1 MSPYEL
7 PSWRP
12 GAARSR
18 IEAFLDA
25 VDGVP
30 RSDRLAVF
38 DNDGT
43 LWCERPTYL
52 QYDFFAD
59 ALGRAAQ
66 QEPRLADRPEL
77 RAVLEADAAAIGE
90 IGLPRIAG
98 ALAELFEGME
108 AGEFTSQVREFLGRA
123 SHPVLGR
130 PATGLVYRPMLELLD
145 ALRARDVTICIVT
158 GGGTEFVRAVSDD
171 LYGVPPE
178 RVVGTM
184 IRYRYQREAGR
195 PTLRRTAEL
204 DGPANEGAAKV
215 EAMQRHLGRTPLL
228 AAGNS
233 VGDREMLDVATGADP
248 GLALLVVHDDGD
260 RELAYESVAGTI
272 DDAEPLA
279 DVARRSGWTTVSIQR
294 DWEAVFADPIVLDQG
309 PIP

>member
-1 MSPYEL
+1 MTQDEL
-7 PSWRP
+7 PSWNR
-12 GAARSR
+12 GIARSR
-18 IEAFLDA
+18 IEAFLAA
-25 VDGVP
+25 VEEVAPGERV
-30 RSDRLAVF
+30 AVF

-59 ALGRAAQ
+59 ALGRAAA
-66 QEPRLADRPEL
+66 EHPELGERPEL
-77 RAVLEADAAAIGE
+77 RAVLDADGAAIAE
-90 IGLPRIAG
+90 IGLPRVAG
-98 ALAELFEGME
+98 ALAELFDGME
-108 AGEFTSQVREFLGRA
+108 AREFTTRAREFLDRA
-123 SHPVLGR
+123 VHPVLGR
-130 PATGLVYRPMLELLD
+130 RATGLVYQPMLELLD
-145 ALRARDVTICIVT
+145 ALRARGVAVCIVS

-184 IRYRYQREAGR
+184 IRYRYGREDGR

-204 DGPANEGAAKV
+204 DGPANEGPAKV

-233 VGDREMLDVATGADP
+233 VGDREMLDVAAGATP
-248 GLALLVVHDDGD
+248 GLALLVVHDDDD

-279 DVARRSGWTTVSIQR
+279 AIAERSGWTSISVR
-294 DWEAVFADPIVLDQG
+294 DDWSTVFADPIDL
-309 PIP
+309 PPRTA